1 MSWIG
6 GSWRVMIDG
15 KYVWPALKGNWNKRI
30 HQTLQGNIQTK
41 EINKGLSTSASINC
55 LSTKWRHPFKTPVR
69 YFRAATGIQDF
80 NMPNFSIFPWFAP
93 QVCLHSQSKVSH
105 CSLEIHRGFFVAGR
119 QLTSISSVSSPPP
132 CCRSSWRS
140 SSAGKDLSFRKNT
153 HTWNGRVQ
161 GSCIVVKCTL
171 SESIYQSIHLDDI
184 SRVCSQGFVVSS
196 FSFESF
202 SALRTF
208 VAGNATLGLP
218 QL

>member
-55 LSTKWRHPFKTPVR
+55 LSTKWRHPFKTPAR

-93 QVCLHSQSKVSH
+93 QVCLQSQSKVWH
-105 CSLEIHRGFFVAGR
+105 CSLEIHRVFLWQVGN
-119 QLTSISSVSSPPP
+119 SPPSP
-132 CCRSSWRS
+132 VRLHRHRAAAAAGEAPPPARTLASEKIRILEMEGFRVMYCC
-140 SSAGKDLSFRKNT
+140 
-153 HTWNGRVQ
+153 
-161 GSCIVVKCTL
+161 
-171 SESIYQSIHLDDI
+171 
-184 SRVCSQGFVVSS
+184 
-196 FSFESF
+196 
-202 SALRTF
+202 
-208 VAGNATLGLP
+208 
-218 QL
+218 